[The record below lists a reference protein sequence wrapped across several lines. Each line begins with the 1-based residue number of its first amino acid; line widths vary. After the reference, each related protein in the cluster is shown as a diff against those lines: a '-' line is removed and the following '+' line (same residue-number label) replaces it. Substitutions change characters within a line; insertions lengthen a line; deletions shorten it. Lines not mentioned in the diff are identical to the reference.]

1 MAIPFLNNINL
12 SDNQLLNAKLQVT
25 STAPTAAA
33 GQIYFNST
41 DNVAR
46 YHNGTAWVD
55 IPRKISVGGTAL
67 AYSQAIDLVAGT
79 NVGIAESSGTITIS
93 STDQFQ
99 GTVTSVSASTAGD
112 ALDVTVTNGTTTPNL
127 AFTWGGDATKYVNGL
142 GNLVTFPTIPGTYSF
157 NVSDGSNSEAVAS
170 GDTVTWSGT
179 GTTTVTYAAGS
190 NTFTVNSADQYT
202 GTVESVG
209 LSMPAAFAVANSP
222 VTTSGTLAVT
232 GAGATTEYIDGT
244 GALQTFPTTDNYSYW
259 VLSDGT
265 TTTNITSTGV
275 ATFQGT
281 ANEVEVDEA
290 SGIVTIGLPDNV
302 TIGGNL
308 TVTTALDMT
317 AGKINNL
324 ATGTAST
331 DAVNLGQV
339 QGLIA
344 GTGQFQGGYDA
355 TNDPGSPVI
364 SGSSNIALNTGDFY
378 VVTVDGDITFSDQTI
393 SVEVGD
399 LIFAN
404 TDITVNSNP
413 ASTVYTFVIQDQNIA
428 GEGAND
434 AATEKGVA
442 GFNSAHFSVTAN
454 GFVSA
459 DIYSG
464 GSALGIV
471 PSGGVATTFLRGD
484 GTWVTPTN
492 TAPNDATITLT
503 AGTNLT
509 GGGDFT
515 TDQSANEI
523 ITFNLATADASNIGA
538 SNVAAG
544 TGISVAYSSGTAT
557 VTNTETNSDNTF
569 VGQVGGTA
577 TPSPIVHNLGTKDV
591 IVQLYDKVTFETV
604 YADVER
610 NDDDEVTITFA
621 ATPTNTIRVLVQ
633 KIG

>member
-12 SDNQLLNAKLQVT
+12 SDNQLLNAKLQVDT
-25 STAPTAAA
+25 TAPTAAA

-41 DNVAR
+41 DGVAR
-46 YHNGTAWVD
+46 YHNGTTWVD

-79 NVGIAESSGTITIS
+79 NVGIAEASGVITIS

-99 GTVTSVSASTAGD
+99 GTVTSVSSSTTGD
-112 ALDVTVTNGTTTPNL
+112 ALDVTVTDATTTPDL
-127 AFTWGGDATKYVNGL
+127 AFTWAGDATKYVNGL
-142 GNLVTFPTIPGTYSF
+142 GNLV
-157 NVSDGSNSEAVAS
+157 A
-170 GDTVTWSGT
+170 
-179 GTTTVTYAAGS
+179 
-190 NTFTVNSADQYT
+190 
-202 GTVESVG
+202 
-209 LSMPAAFAVANSP
+209 
-222 VTTSGTLAVT
+222 
-232 GAGATTEYIDGT
+232 
-244 GALQTFPTTDNYSYW
+244 FPTTDNYNYW
-259 VLSDGT
+259 TLSDGST
-265 TTTNITSTGV
+265 STNITSTGV

-281 ANEVEVDEA
+281 DDEVEVAEA
-290 SGIVTIGLPDNV
+290 SGTVTIGLPDDV

-317 AGKINNL
+317 DGQINNL
-324 ATGTAST
+324 ANGTAST

-404 TDITVNSNP
+404 TDIAANSNP
-413 ASTVYTFVIQDQNIA
+413 ASTDYTFVIQDQNIA
-428 GEGAND
+428 GEGTSD

-459 DIYSG
+459 DIYGG

-471 PSGGVATTFLRGD
+471 PSGGIATTFLRGD
-484 GTWVTPTN
+484 GTWANPNSAN
-492 TAPNDATITLT
+492 TYADTIT
-503 AGTNLT
+503 
-509 GGGDFT
+509 D
-515 TDQSANEI
+515 
-523 ITFNLATADASNIGA
+523 
-538 SNVAAG
+538 
-544 TGISVAYSSGTAT
+544 SVSGT
-557 VTNTETNSDNTF
+557 TF
-569 VGQVGGTA
+569 DHG
-577 TPSPIVHNLGTKDV
+577 LGDDV
-591 IVQLYDKVTFETV
+591 IVQLYDTTTKETV

-610 NDDDEVTITFA
+610 NGNYLNITFA
-621 ATPTNTIRVLVQ
+621 STPTNSIRVLVQ